1 MPLSEHEQRLLD
13 QIERALYAEDPK
25 FASAV
30 RASDPR
36 NRARR
41 RLWMAGL
48 LFVVGISLL
57 FTGVIVG
64 HEGGTAVGLAG
75 FLIMFAAA
83 VLAATSWKRLNG
95 REPLRVVGSDRPPRS
110 RPRRISM
117 MERLEQRWRRRDEE
131 GGR

>member
-41 RLWMAGL
+41 RLWQSGV
-48 LFVVGISLL
+48 LFVVGVSLL
-57 FTGVIVG
+57 FAGVINSHLIG
-64 HEGGTAVGLAG
+64 AAVGLAG

-83 VLAATSWKRLNG
+83 VFAATSWKRMNG
-95 REPLRVVGSDRPPRS
+95 REPLRVVGSDRPGRTRARKPSLLDR
-110 RPRRISM
+110 M
-117 MERLEQRWRRRDEE
+117 EQRWRGRDENR
-131 GGR
+131 GR

>member
-41 RLWMAGL
+41 RLWLSGL
-48 LFVVGISLL
+48 LFVSGIMLL
-57 FTGVIVG
+57 FAGVIVG
-64 HEGGTAVGLAG
+64 QQGGTAVGLAG

-95 REPLRVVGSDRPPRS
+95 REPLRVVGSDRPAKS
-110 RPRRISM
+110 RPRRIPM
-117 MERLEQRWRRRDEE
+117 LDRIEQRWRHRDEE

>member
-41 RLWMAGL
+41 RLWQSGL
-48 LFVVGISLL
+48 LFIAGIAMLLAGAIGSGPVGY
-57 FTGVIVG
+57 
-64 HEGGTAVGLAG
+64 AVAVAG
-75 FLIMFAAA
+75 FLIMFGAA
-83 VLAATSWKRLNG
+83 VLAATSWKRVNG
-95 REPLRVVGSDRPPRS
+95 REPLRAVGSDRPGKT
-110 RPRRISM
+110 RPRRVSLLDRM
-117 MERLEQRWRRRDEE
+117 EQRWHRRDEE
-131 GGR
+131 RGR